1 MDDRLWI
8 YRDSLKGLR
17 MMDYYDGVQSFI
29 N

>member
-8 YRDSLKGLR
+8 YRDSLKGLQ